1 MWTSMFLQGTYW
13 QDVQETHSGRDS
25 KGLVVGR
32 QGSKVSDVAPDSWEL
47 RVLGLLP
54 HYHRQILLLR
64 KFLWHRKEDSYCKNS
79 DNWRNKCSRN

>member
-1 MWTSMFLQGTYW
+1 MVWTSMFLQGTYW

-32 QGSKVSDVAPDSWEL
+32 QGSKVSDGVPDSSELL

-54 HYHRQILLLR
+54 HYHRQILR
-64 KFLWHRKEDSYCKNS
+64 QFLSTMCPI
-79 DNWRNKCSRN
+79 